1 MGIFLAANCAQPAAL
16 VSPMATTLKDEGNR
30 LFSDG
35 DMAGAVGKYQEA
47 VAAVGDAE
55 GDEEKALLAVLHCNM
70 GACYLSLNEHEKVVS
85 HCTTALELNPSYE
98 KALVRRAKAAE
109 ALKKYNDAVEDTKKL
124 VELSPESKHYRNEL
138 ARLERDNAAYQEA
151 QKDEMMSKLKEMGNS
166 LLGKFGMS
174 LDNFQATKDPNTG
187 SYSINFKQ

>member
-1 MGIFLAANCAQPAAL
+1 M
-16 VSPMATTLKDEGNR
+16 
-30 LFSDG
+30 
-35 DMAGAVGKYQEA
+35 
-47 VAAVGDAE
+47 
-55 GDEEKALLAVLHCNM
+55 
-70 GACYLSLNEHEKVVS
+70 
-85 HCTTALELNPSYE
+85 TA
-98 KALVRRAKAAE
+98 
-109 ALKKYNDAVEDTKKL
+109 DTKKL

-151 QKDEMMSKLKEMGNS
+151 QKDEMMSMCPQLFNSHRTLTTAAGKLKEMGNS